1 MRTMERLYIMIKTI
15 FKKWGTEEWIVNDE
29 YCGKVLTFLKGM
41 TSSIHYHK
49 NKKETFFI
57 ILGGAYIES
66 SPVKDF
72 MKNRKF
78 VKRVT
83 LHKWM
88 SFTLPPFTVHRIT
101 CFRSRSVIVE
111 ISNHH
116 KNSDVYRINEK

>member
-1 MRTMERLYIMIKTI
+1 MIKTI
-15 FKKWGTEEWIVNDE
+15 PKKWGTEEWVVNDE
-29 YCGKVLTFLKGM
+29 YCGKVLTFLKDM

-57 ILGGAYIES
+57 ILGGVHIES

-83 LHKWM
+83 LYKWM
-88 SFTLPPFTVHRIT
+88 SFTLLPFTVHRIT
-101 CFRSRSVIVE
+101 GIWSRNVIIE
-111 ISNHH
+111 ISSHH